1 MFPPGSLATDHPPVD
16 EGVSAVE
23 RSLIYGLDRGGTWV
37 FVVNEDAGDSD
48 FRGSSFSAPAL
59 GRTTN
64 AQPKLMVVLC
74 CYAVAGAPEV
84 PLGTASLE

>member
-1 MFPPGSLATDHPPVD
+1 M
-16 EGVSAVE
+16 
-23 RSLIYGLDRGGTWV
+23 

-48 FRGSSFSAPAL
+48 LHGSSFSAPTL

-84 PLGTASLE
+84 PLDPKTIR